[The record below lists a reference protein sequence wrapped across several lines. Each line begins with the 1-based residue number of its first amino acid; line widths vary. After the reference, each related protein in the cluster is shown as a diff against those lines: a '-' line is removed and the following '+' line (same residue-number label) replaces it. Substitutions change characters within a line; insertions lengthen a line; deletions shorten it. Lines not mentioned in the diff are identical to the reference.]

1 MARLTKATAKLHQQA
16 VELLKNA
23 ALSEDDKWFIYEH
36 WQESAEHINCLSGAF
51 FTPVGLARDFALE
64 TWGSPIVD
72 LCAGTGILS
81 FMAYNYAIREGA
93 PRIVCVEANPDY
105 IKVGKRLLPEAEW
118 VEADVFNLPDLGHF
132 GCAIGN
138 PPFGAVKK
146 SGKGP
151 RYTGSDFE
159 LGVVDV
165 ASDIADHGAFII
177 PQMSAPFRYSGAQY
191 FQERET
197 EKSRQFLEQ
206 TKIALRPGVGI
217 DCDYH
222 QEGWKFTSPKVEI
235 VTADF
240 EEARVLRASSSAK
253 PPEQQPNDQPG
264 LFDRLAAE

>member
-16 VELLKNA
+16 VELLKKST
-23 ALSEDDKWFIYEH
+23 LSEDDKWFVYEN
-36 WQESAEHINCLSGAF
+36 WQESAEHINCLAGAF

-64 TWGSPIVD
+64 TWGSPIID

-81 FMAYNYAIREGA
+81 FMAYHYAARENP

-105 IKVGKRLLPEAEW
+105 IAVGKKLLPEAEW
-118 VEADVFNLPDLGHF
+118 IEADVFSLPELGHF

-151 RYTGSDFE
+151 RFSGSAFE
-159 LGVVDV
+159 LSVIDV
-165 ASDIADHGAFII
+165 ASDIAGHGAFII
-177 PQMSAPFRYSGAQY
+177 PQQSAPFRYSGATHY
-191 FQERET
+191 HERET
-197 EKSRQFLEQ
+197 DLTRQFLEQ
-206 TKIALRPGVGI
+206 TGIHLRAGVGI

-240 EEARVLRASSSAK
+240 EEARAARQPQPVIQAPEASSG
-253 PPEQQPNDQPG
+253 QPG
-264 LFDRLAAE
+264 LFDALAAE